1 MLAKS
6 SVSTALPT
14 APFYARQSASFR
26 SPRSLPVRQVPDR
39 SRSFEAAPT
48 HCGRIEYHFHA
59 SAQVHLDDSA
69 SDRSLPAAVQGS
81 PDVRQDSPGT
91 GARAR
96 ARLSELTVALR
107 LFDGDRRLLGSLS
120 TGPEQI
126 ADPAPVPQRHRPPLA
141 ARLLRG
147 GALLCFDRGGRRL
160 ELAGGLG
167 SSQGA
172 SVDVVLDGALLEHLP
187 MTVLTRL
194 VRLGRFHFS
203 RTFKRSFG
211 ILPRGYRICLR
222 AKNPEAA
229 AAVPGSG
236 SSLVVPVEFVVT
248 GMIGS

>member
-6 SVSTALPT
+6 SVSTASPT

-26 SPRSLPVRQVPDR
+26 SGRSLPVRQVPDR
-39 SRSFEAAPT
+39 ASRSEAAAI

-59 SAQVHLDDSA
+59 SAQVHLDDPA
-69 SDRSLPAAVQGS
+69 SDSSLPEAAQVSTNLREG
-81 PDVRQDSPGT
+81 SPGT
-91 GARAR
+91 GGRAR

-120 TGPEQI
+120 TGPEEV
-126 ADPAPVPQRHRPPLA
+126 AYPAPLTQRHRPPLA

-160 ELAGGLG
+160 ELVSGLVP
-167 SSQGA
+167 SQG
-172 SVDVVLDGALLEHLP
+172 SVDVVLDGALLEQLP

-222 AKNPEAA
+222 AKNPDFSASR
-229 AAVPGSG
+229 PDSRSG
-236 SSLVVPVEFVVT
+236 LVVPVELVVT